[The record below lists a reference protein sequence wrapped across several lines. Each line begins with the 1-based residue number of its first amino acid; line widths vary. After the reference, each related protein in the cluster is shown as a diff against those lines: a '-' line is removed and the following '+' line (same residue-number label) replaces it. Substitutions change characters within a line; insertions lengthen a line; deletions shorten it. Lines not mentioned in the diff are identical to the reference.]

1 MNAPLI
7 PRSILRMH
15 VDTIQAR
22 YPLRVVG
29 TLPRGSAAHVADPD
43 ALDLLAEKRDG
54 LSLLDLCRAEVEL
67 GDLLGRPVGLVLASG
82 LRDREAESFPEMAQ
96 ATRS

>member
-15 VDTIQAR
+15 VDTIQER
-22 YPLRVVG
+22 YPLRIVG

-43 ALDLLAEKRDG
+43 ALDLLAEKRPG
-54 LSLLDLCRAEVEL
+54 LSLLGMCRAEVAL
-67 GDLLGRPVGLVLASG
+67 GDLLGRPVGVVLVSG
-82 LRDREAESFPEMAQ
+82 LRGREAESFPKLAEAVLQ
-96 ATRS
+96 